1 MFPASTSP
9 PSALEAVGADNA
21 LYILH
26 THSHSPVRVTELIQ
40 TTKACMQLQKFPQS
54 GSKVVT
60 PTRTG
65 RPEITRTGGRLSSI
79 HGGLSPPPPTLSS
92 TRTLM
97 NSRTEIHV
105 WRTKRPSFAA
115 VSVANQYEVG
125 RDTDARNQLTLRVNG
140 SPCSGQFS
148 SVHVL

>member
-1 MFPASTSP
+1 
-9 PSALEAVGADNA
+9 
-21 LYILH
+21 
-26 THSHSPVRVTELIQ
+26 
-40 TTKACMQLQKFPQS
+40 MQLQKFPQS

-60 PTRTG
+60 PTHTG
-65 RPEITRTGGRLSSI
+65 RPEITRTGGEVIIYTRRPQ
-79 HGGLSPPPPTLSS
+79 PPPPTLSS

-115 VSVANQYEVG
+115 VSVSNQYEVG

-140 SPCSGQFS
+140 STCSGQFS